1 MMGWLLLTLPWAA
14 SAHGLVGSSARSL
27 IAQPNASPMALEPY
41 AQMLVDPSGRLT
53 PDDLAFT
60 DARDGFSPMNQPLA
74 LGFSEAVVW
83 VKWQLSSAVAGEWW
97 LRVEQ
102 PLLEDVRLYIL
113 TDKGGWDEQRG
124 HPLTRNPHSGPESR
138 QPTFAVFLQPERP
151 ALLLLRIQSRTSLAT
166 TFTLGSPNTLSAQN
180 TRQSFVWGL
189 LFGSYAL
196 VVLFYAVF
204 ALWTR
209 ERVYVLYTALIFI
222 NLAAA
227 LLTDAWN
234 YELGLSLPATWQTTV
249 LGAFISLAPLASL
262 AFQAQYLETHQ
273 RWPKCTRAY
282 LWLCAGASAF
292 GLAATLLMH
301 YRLAAIFIQSFS
313 IAMALFNTGLAI
325 FLSLKKDRRAQLL
338 LVAFGIFHLCVGWRY
353 LRNMGLITPSALN
366 EHAYQIGAFLT
377 MLILSTGIFSGYTR
391 MRRES
396 ARQQARAAAESRLR
410 HQQTQFLSLVAHE
423 VKNPLAV
430 IGATTDNLQITPG
443 MPASALQRVEKI
455 ARNGDKIRDIFQS
468 YLDTQQLLNGNL
480 PLQFNTL
487 ALAPFLRSITADF
500 ESSHAQAIHLEA
512 NEDASVR
519 ADMALLSIAINNLL
533 NNAAKY
539 GGPDHAIRVR
549 LKTQG
554 EWVEISVIDQGPG
567 IHPHDLP
574 HLFDPYFRGRNAKPN
589 QGSGLGLHLVRYIVE
604 RHDGGVSAHVNAS
617 GGMRFTITMP
627 SMTA

>member
-1 MMGWLLLTLPWAA
+1 MIGWLLLTLFFGA
-14 SAHGLVGSSARSL
+14 SAHAMEGPPVRNL
-27 IAQPNASPMALEPY
+27 IVQPKASPMALEPY
-41 AQMLVDPSGRLT
+41 AEMLIDPSGRLT
-53 PDDLAFT
+53 PEDLVFT
-60 DARDGFSPMNQPLA
+60 DARNGFSPMNQALA

-83 VKWQLSSAVAGEWW
+83 VKWQLSSTVAGEWW

-102 PLLEDVRLYIL
+102 PLLEDVRLYTF
-113 TDKGGWDEQRG
+113 TDEGNWDEQHG
-124 HPLTRNPHSGPESR
+124 HPLTRDPNSGPESR
-138 QPTFAVFLQPERP
+138 QPTFSVFLQPDRP

-166 TFTLGSPNTLSAQN
+166 TFKLGSPNALSAQD

-196 VVLFYAVF
+196 VVMFYAVF

-209 ERVYVLYTALIFI
+209 ERVYGLYTALIFI

-234 YELGLSLPATWQTTV
+234 YELGLNLPAAWQTTV
-249 LGAFISLAPLASL
+249 LGVFISVAPLASL
-262 AFQAQYLETHQ
+262 AFQAQYLNTQQ

-292 GLAATLLMH
+292 SLTATLLSH

-325 FLSLKKDRRAQLL
+325 YLSLRKDRRAQLL

-353 LRNMGLITPSALN
+353 LRNMGLITPSTLN

-396 ARQQARAAAESRLR
+396 ARQQARAVAESRLR
-410 HQQTQFLSLVAHE
+410 HRQTQFLSLVAHE

-430 IGATTDNLQITPG
+430 IGATADNLRMTPN
-443 MPASALQRVEKI
+443 MPASALNRVEKI

-480 PLQFNTL
+480 PLQFTTL
-487 ALAPFLRSITADF
+487 ALAPFLRSIKAEF

-512 NEDASVR
+512 DDDVSVR
-519 ADMALLSIAINNLL
+519 ADTALLSIAITNLL

-539 GGPDHAIRVR
+539 GSPAHAIHVR
-549 LKTQG
+549 LTAKGDQA
-554 EWVEISVIDQGPG
+554 EISVIDQGPG

-604 RHDGGVSAHVNAS
+604 RHDGSVSAHVNAT
-617 GGMRFTITMP
+617 GGMRFTIALPVMK
-627 SMTA
+627 A